1 MQISCTVTAQ
11 LISAFA
17 FHGWYN
23 SSSSYIRNF
32 KHNSS
37 SSYIRNFKVLALFC
51 DCHNLYLIDYCR
63 YNLKDHELVYHSGE
77 MPSYA
82 CDLCP
87 YMAQTKQKL
96 ARHKRLSHQE
106 DLPFK
111 CDQCEL
117 VFAQNMALLIHMKT
131 HDEKKFEC
139 KVRIMV
145 HVCSRFTDYQIEEV
159 FEHVVVWA

>member
-1 MQISCTVTAQ
+1 MSKNKKNIEKI
-11 LISAFA
+11 LLKIFI
-17 FHGWYN
+17 FY
-23 SSSSYIRNF
+23 NF
-32 KHNSS
+32 K
-37 SSYIRNFKVLALFC
+37 
-51 DCHNLYLIDYCR
+51 NLCILHGHVFVIYLIDHCR
-63 YNLKDHELVYHSGE
+63 YNLKDHELVYHSEE

-96 ARHKRLSHQE
+96 SRHKRLSHQE

-145 HVCSRFTDYQIEEV
+145 HVHICSRFTDNQIEEV
-159 FEHVVVWA
+159 FEHAVVWA